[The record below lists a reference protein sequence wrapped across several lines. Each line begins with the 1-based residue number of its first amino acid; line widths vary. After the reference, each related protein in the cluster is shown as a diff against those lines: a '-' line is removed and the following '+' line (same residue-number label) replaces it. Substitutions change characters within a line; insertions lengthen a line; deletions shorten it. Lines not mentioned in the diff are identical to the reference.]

1 MEADRTE
8 LNNLAEEMP
17 GKVKKM
23 VAEWQA
29 WADRVGV
36 QPWVCS
42 CGRFRTRGIVDLGLP
57 QADRVHAVDLKSAWI
72 LGVDRFPTLTS

>member
-1 MEADRTE
+1 MQKEILLGEFAQ
-8 LNNLAEEMP
+8 
-17 GKVKKM
+17 M

-29 WADRVGV
+29 WADRVGE

-57 QADRVHAVDLKSAWI
+57 QADRVHGVDLKSAWI